1 MLPQGKGGIPVTTP
15 DTNIEEQRDAEV
27 SALKRRVAELEE
39 ATKKL
44 DELEALRTSE
54 SELRAVFAAIT
65 DLIFVMNA
73 DGLYL
78 RVAPTAPELLYR
90 PSAEFLGKSVRDVLP
105 RALAD
110 SFIANVRQAL
120 RERRLVSMEYSLPM
134 HGREVWFSGTISPM
148 EDGNVVFVARDITQ
162 AKLAQEELKQA
173 RDAADASNRAKSAFL
188 ANMSHELRTPLNGII
203 GFSEL
208 LDQQLFGSLNARQLD
223 YIKHVLTSGRHL
235 LSLVNDILDL
245 SKIEAGR
252 LSLTPEWTHLSNTA
266 ASVAEALEPLSDQHN
281 VKLEI
286 DIPADL
292 PDLYVDPI
300 RIRQVLYNLLS
311 NGIKFTPAGGKVHLR
326 AAIEDGAVHIVV
338 EDTGIGIREED
349 IPRLFREFEQLDNN
363 SREDLKGTGLG
374 LALTRRF
381 VEMHGGSIAV
391 SSVYGKGSTF
401 AIQLP
406 MLRRS
411 HSVAPKAEGQEGA
424 REALVLV
431 VEDDI
436 QAAELIAGHL
446 RAAGLSVAF
455 ARNGDEAVSLAME
468 LRPCAITLDILMPGV
483 NGWTVLPRLKRSPVT
498 AEIPVVIV
506 SVVEERSRGLI
517 LGACDYLVKPI
528 TRDALLN
535 ALANAGISLQ
545 HLLGV
550 KVLLLDSG
558 NGDLLL
564 IEGELKRAG
573 CEVRREQSFSP
584 ETLASP
590 LPDVALVDLSAS
602 PQGGLQG
609 IEAAMLARD
618 RSIPVVGL
626 VDENG
631 PQATEWRQDVER
643 IALSDATHPERLVRA
658 VRQAIDRHQERP
670 PLSKRG
676 MSL

>member
-1 MLPQGKGGIPVTTP
+1 VTTQ
-15 DTNIEEQRDAEV
+15 DTKSEEEREAEI
-27 SALKRRVAELEE
+27 SALRRRVAELEE

-44 DELEALRTSE
+44 DELEAIRASE
-54 SELRAVFAAIT
+54 AELRAVFAAIT
-65 DLIFVMNA
+65 DLILVMDAN
-73 DGLYL
+73 GRYL

-90 PSAEFLGKSVRDVLP
+90 PSAEFLGKSVHDVLP

-110 SFIANVRQAL
+110 TFIANVGLAL

-148 EDGNVVFVARDITQ
+148 EDNNVVFVARDITQ

-223 YIKHVLTSGRHL
+223 YVKHVLTSGRHL

-286 DIPADL
+286 DIPTDL

-300 RIRQVLYNLLS
+300 RIRQILYNLLS

-326 AAIEDGAVHIVV
+326 AAIEDGAVHLVV

-349 IPRLFREFEQLDNN
+349 IPRLFREFEQLENN

-381 VEMHGGSIAV
+381 VEMHGGSISV
-391 SSVYGKGSTF
+391 TSVYGKGSTF

-406 MLRRS
+406 MLRRN
-411 HSVAPKAEGQEGA
+411 HSIAPASGGEAGT
-424 REALVLV
+424 RESLVLV

-455 ARNGDEAVSLAME
+455 ARNGDEAVSLAVD

-483 NGWTVLPRLKRSPVT
+483 NGWTVLPRLKRSPAT
-498 AEIPVVIV
+498 AAIPIVIV
-506 SVVEERSRGLI
+506 SVVDERSRGLI
-517 LGACDYLVKPI
+517 LGASDYLVKPI
-528 TRDALLN
+528 SRDALLTS
-535 ALANAGISLQ
+535 LASAGISLQ
-545 HLLGV
+545 HLYGV
-550 KVLLLDSG
+550 KVLLLDNG
-558 NGDLLL
+558 NGELVL
-564 IEGELKRAG
+564 IEGELRRAG
-573 CEVRREQSFSP
+573 CEVRRERAFSP
-584 ETLASP
+584 ASLASP
-590 LPDVALVDLSAS
+590 LPDVALIDLSES
-602 PQGGLQG
+602 PQGGIPG

-618 RSIPVVGL
+618 RLIPVVGL

-631 PQATEWRQDVER
+631 PQMIEWRQDVER
-643 IALSDATHPERLVRA
+643 LALSDAIHPERLVRA
-658 VRQAIDRHQERP
+658 VRQAVDRHPRERP
-670 PLSKRG
+670 PMSKRG
-676 MSL
+676 ASL